1 MASTSVYSCI
11 SILLLLTCLAF
22 VPNAGAKESFTFYTY
37 HNKPPYFSTSNSSG
51 REDQAR
57 TGIYR
62 YFVDY
67 LNARVKDIEVQLEFS
82 PRVRLEGDLRK
93 GLLNG
98 AIIGVNPLWFKDKEK
113 KRYLWSTAFM
123 KDKDV
128 VVVKA
133 GKSFPYVHP
142 RDLVG
147 KDLALPRGLYFWG
160 VSERIKAGEIQMF
173 ETNSDLQ
180 NLGMVELGRVDAT
193 IMSILSVQYF
203 MTQGLSSKALH
214 LLDTPHDQYDRNIL
228 FPKNKR
234 RQYELLKHYIN
245 RALNDSDWLNKLK
258 KYGYVP

>member
-1 MASTSVYSCI
+1 MATPSIYSCMT
-11 SILLLLTCLAF
+11 ILLLACTAF
-22 VPNAGAKESFTFYTY
+22 ASDAGAKESFTFYTY
-37 HNKPPYFSTSNSSG
+37 HNKPPYFSTTNSTG

-57 TGIYR
+57 AGIYR

-67 LNARVKDIEVQLEFS
+67 LNARMREIELQLKFS

-113 KRYLWSTAFM
+113 KRYLWSAAFM

-133 GKSFPYVHP
+133 GASFPYAHP
-142 RDLVG
+142 RDLEG
-147 KDLALPRGLYFWG
+147 KSLALPRGLYYWG
-160 VSERIKAGEIQMF
+160 VSERIKAGKIQVF

-193 IMSILSVQYF
+193 IMSTLSAQYF
-203 MTQGLSSKALH
+203 MSQGMSSKALDILH
-214 LLDTPHDQYDRNIL
+214 NPHDQYDRKIL
-228 FPKNKR
+228 FPKNKKH
-234 RQYELLKHYIN
+234 QYELLKHYIN
-245 RALNDSDWLNKLK
+245 RALNDDDWLKQLK
-258 KYGYVP
+258 KYGYVH